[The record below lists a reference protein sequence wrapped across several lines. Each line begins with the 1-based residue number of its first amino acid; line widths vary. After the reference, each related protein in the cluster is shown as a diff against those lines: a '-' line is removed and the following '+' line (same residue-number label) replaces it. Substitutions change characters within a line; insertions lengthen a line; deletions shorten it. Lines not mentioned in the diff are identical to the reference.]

1 MGFFSK
7 FVSGTK
13 ANNIIGNGVS
23 NIVVL
28 LRDYE
33 KSGDSDLL
41 IMAAYVTRIAILDI
55 FEKVGYNPMY
65 ILYANI
71 DGLPTKLTQLQV
83 NLITYGKISDYLEDE
98 PASIKKYVESIL
110 DRGDAFYEIDK
121 KIPYEKKKIFML

>member
-23 NIVVL
+23 DIVVL

-33 KSGDSDLL
+33 KSGNSDLL
-41 IMAAYVTRIAILDI
+41 LMAAYVTRIAILDI

-65 ILYANI
+65 VFYANI
-71 DGLPTKLTQLQV
+71 DGIPTKLTQLQV
-83 NLITYGKISDYLEDE
+83 NLTTFGKISDYLEYE
-98 PASIKKYVESIL
+98 RASIKEYVESIL

-121 KIPYEKKKIFML
+121 GIPYEKKKMFML